1 MESLQNYIESSEMVN
16 EGFLMNMATKRTL
29 NNMSPKDLYTG
40 VLNMY
45 DYIVDEDNMELFYQ
59 DFPMKERLFWKN
71 LYNLYT
77 KKIWSIFDVDGDSEV
92 LNEVVDTYG
101 KIVKVTPEFRRKLRQ
116 LLKESRNDKLDIKP
130 SEPQD
135 VMKVYDTQLKKNY
148 VFTINRTTGWRK
160 LLRPIDAKFLESIF
174 EKFASNSAAP
184 ARVSKHE
191 SVSTTPNT
199 EREKKRR
206 FFGRK

>member
-1 MESLQNYIESSEMVN
+1 MESLQNYIESTEMVN

-29 NNMSPKDLYTG
+29 NNMSSQDLYTG
-40 VLNMY
+40 ILNMY
-45 DYIVDEDNMELFYQ
+45 DYIVDNDNIELFYQ

-77 KKIWSIFDVDGDSEV
+77 KKVWSIFDVDGDSDSLDNIV
-92 LNEVVDTYG
+92 NTYN
-101 KIVKVTPEFRRKLRQ
+101 KMVKVTPEFRRDLRK
-116 LLKESRNDKLDIKP
+116 LLKDSSNSDLDIKP

-135 VMKVYDTQLKKNY
+135 VMKVYDNKLNKNY

-174 EKFASNSAAP
+174 EKFASNATSP
-184 ARVSKHE
+184 SKQPTKPQH
-191 SVSTTPNT
+191 
-199 EREKKRR
+199 KRS
-206 FFGRK
+206 KI